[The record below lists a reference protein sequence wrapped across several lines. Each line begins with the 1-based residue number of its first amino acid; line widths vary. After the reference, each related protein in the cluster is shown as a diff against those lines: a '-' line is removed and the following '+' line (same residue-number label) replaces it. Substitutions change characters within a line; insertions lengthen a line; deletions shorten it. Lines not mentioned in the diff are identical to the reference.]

1 MRCTQRIDRAYH
13 ARVHL
18 FVTVFMLD
26 MQTREGTD
34 AQPTPDAAPG
44 CLHQLFEAQVDAA
57 PGAIAIVC
65 DEKSWSYAEIEA
77 RANRLMHYLRA
88 CGAGRG
94 KLVGLAFERS
104 ELPIIAILACLKAG
118 AAYVPID
125 PGHPDERIRYIVEE
139 AELGLLL
146 SEQSLADRLRRAF
159 TGTIISLD
167 SDAGAI
173 AAEPATR
180 LTRAASGLESDDL
193 CYVIYTSGTTGRPKG
208 VMTEHGNAVHFV
220 LAFNEFCATTPQD
233 RIYQGFSLGFD
244 GSIEEIW
251 MAFSNGAA
259 LVVGTRDTPRFGND
273 LARYL
278 AKQGVTYF
286 STVPTMLST
295 ITEAIPSLRQL
306 VVAGEVCPPEL
317 VARWAQSGR
326 LMLNAYGPT
335 EATVNATAA
344 VCQPGRPVTIGR
356 PLGGY
361 EALILDAEMRELPR
375 GAKGELYIGGPG
387 VARGYVKQPELT
399 ARHFVTAGGRRLYRT
414 GDLASIDDAG
424 ELSFFGRAD
433 DQVKIRGYRVEL
445 SEIGAVLLEQP
456 AISSAT
462 VRMHEHDGT
471 FSLAAYVV
479 LDDVAAPLDRGV
491 VLAALRAKLPAY
503 MIPAYL
509 DVLDEMPML
518 STGKVDR
525 KRLPPPRQ
533 RLADAAG
540 VGELPATPLETAIAE
555 IWAALFK
562 VERVGAEQDFF
573 LDLGGHS
580 LLAAQ
585 MVTLLR
591 NRANVHIPVRDVYSF
606 PTVRKLAAH
615 VAAQAKAEAKP
626 AKPDSAIVP
635 ANALRKVGFGFA
647 LAQGLSI
654 VVLSLVLTLPL
665 LVVIPV
671 ADDLLRGRIDLV
683 DAAAIL
689 IPFGLALWI
698 VMLLVSIAAKWLIIG
713 RYRAGAYP
721 LWGSYYFRFWLVSRL
736 QGLGG
741 IGAITGTPLMPLY
754 LRLMGAKV
762 GRDCAIESALCFA
775 YDLISIG
782 EDSSIGGDTHF
793 LGFRVENGHLILGR
807 IDIGNRCFVGSHS
820 ALGLNVR
827 MEDGSRLDDQT
838 LLADGETV
846 PAGQARLGSPA
857 RPGDVSVPEGA
868 PLRHGA
874 TRKVLFTTL
883 AMLTTYLLTV
893 ASAAPGIAIL
903 LGWIWAFQTGW
914 LVVAIAATAAALP
927 LFFVTT
933 CLWIAM
939 LKAII
944 LRRARAGTYPLY
956 SLYYG
961 RYWTAYGLMRL
972 SRVILLPL
980 FTTLY
985 LPPWMRLV
993 GAKLGRHVEM
1003 STVWSFMPELIDARD
1018 GSFFADGCLLGGRR
1032 TFGGRWDIDVHL
1044 IGERSFVGNGAMLPN
1059 GASLGDGCLLGVLS
1073 TPPQRGE
1080 PTPAGTDWLGSPG
1093 FRLPVRQKLGDFS
1106 DEQTFHPTRKLYL
1119 QRGLV
1124 DACRILIPS
1133 YTAFALGLAGI
1144 VAALTVYEVYGL
1156 WPMIGGAA
1164 ALGWLF
1170 AALAV
1175 LIVVALKWTVMG
1187 RFKPV
1192 IVPLWSPYVWFNE
1205 MVNGAYESLMSP
1217 VVSMFF
1223 GTPFA
1228 APILRLLG
1236 CKFGRHCYIGS
1247 ALMSEFDLIDV
1258 GDYVSLN
1265 SAAVVQN
1272 HLFEDR
1278 VMKSSYLRVADG
1290 CTIGNMSIVLY
1301 DTRMEEGAV
1310 LGPLSLLMKGEVQP
1324 AGARWHGIPT
1334 VEG

>member
-1 MRCTQRIDRAYH
+1 
-13 ARVHL
+13 
-18 FVTVFMLD
+18 
-26 MQTREGTD
+26 
-34 AQPTPDAAPG
+34 
-44 CLHQLFEAQVDAA
+44 
-57 PGAIAIVC
+57 
-65 DEKSWSYAEIEA
+65 
-77 RANRLMHYLRA
+77 
-88 CGAGRG
+88 
-94 KLVGLAFERS
+94 
-104 ELPIIAILACLKAG
+104 
-118 AAYVPID
+118 
-125 PGHPDERIRYIVEE
+125 
-139 AELGLLL
+139 
-146 SEQSLADRLRRAF
+146 
-159 TGTIISLD
+159 
-167 SDAGAI
+167 
-173 AAEPATR
+173 
-180 LTRAASGLESDDL
+180 
-193 CYVIYTSGTTGRPKG
+193 
-208 VMTEHGNAVHFV
+208 
-220 LAFNEFCATTPQD
+220 
-233 RIYQGFSLGFD
+233 
-244 GSIEEIW
+244 
-251 MAFSNGAA
+251 
-259 LVVGTRDTPRFGND
+259 
-273 LARYL
+273 
-278 AKQGVTYF
+278 
-286 STVPTMLST
+286 MLST
-295 ITEAIPSLRQL
+295 MTEAIPSLHQL

-317 VARWAQSGR
+317 VARWAQPGR

-335 EATVNATAA
+335 EATVNATAL
-344 VCQPGRPVTIGR
+344 VCEPGRPISIGR
-356 PLGGY
+356 PLAGY
-361 EALILDAEMRELPR
+361 ETLILDADMRELPS
-375 GAKGELYIGGPG
+375 GVKGELYIGGPG

-399 ARHFVTAGGRRLYRT
+399 ARHFVVSPHDGRRLYRT
-414 GDLASIDDAG
+414 GDVASIDDAG
-424 ELSFFGRAD
+424 EVSFYGRAD

-456 AISSAT
+456 NIASAT
-462 VRMHEHDGT
+462 VRLYEHEGVQA
-471 FSLAAYVV
+471 LAAYVV
-479 LDDVAAPLDRGV
+479 RDDPAVVLDRGAL
-491 VLAALRAKLPAY
+491 LAALRAKLPVY
-503 MIPAYL
+503 MVPAYL
-509 DVLDEMPML
+509 DVLDALPML

-525 KRLPPPRQ
+525 KRLPPPQ
-533 RLADAAG
+533 QALMDASS
-540 VGELPATPLETAIAE
+540 VGELPSTPLEAAIADT
-555 IWAALFK
+555 WAALFK

-585 MVTLLR
+585 MVTQLR
-591 NRANVHIPVRDVYSF
+591 NRADVHVPVRDVYSF

-615 VAAQAKAEAKP
+615 VTAQPRPEAKA

-635 ANALRKVGFGFA
+635 DNVQRKVGFGFA

-654 VVLSLVLTLPL
+654 LALGLVLTLPL

-671 ADDLLRGRIDLV
+671 ADDLLRGRIDVV

-689 IPFGLALWI
+689 VPFGLALWI
-698 VMLLVSIAAKWLIIG
+698 AMVLVSIAAKWLIIG

-736 QGLGG
+736 QSLGG
-741 IGAITGTPLMPLY
+741 IGTITGTPLMPLY
-754 LRLMGAKV
+754 MRLMGAKV

-782 EDSSIGGDTHF
+782 DDSSIGGDTHF
-793 LGFRVENGHLILGR
+793 LGFRVENGYLILGR

-820 ALGLNVR
+820 SLGLNVR
-827 MEDGSRLDDQT
+827 MEDGSRVDDQT
-838 LLADGETV
+838 LLADGETI
-846 PAGQARLGSPA
+846 PAGEAWLGSPA
-857 RPGDVSVPEGA
+857 RAGTVSVPDGA
-868 PLRHGA
+868 PLRHSPL
-874 TRKVLFTTL
+874 RKVVFTAL
-883 AMLTTYLLTV
+883 ALLATYLLTV
-893 ASAAPGIAIL
+893 ISAVPGIAVL

-914 LVVAIAATAAALP
+914 LTVAIAATAVALP
-927 LFFVTT
+927 LFFVST

-939 LKAII
+939 FKALI
-944 LRRARAGTYPLY
+944 LRRAQAGTYPLY

-961 RYWTAYGLMRL
+961 RYWLAYGLMRL

-1032 TFGGRWDIDVHL
+1032 TFGGRWDIDVHV

-1059 GASLGDGCLLGVLS
+1059 GSSLGDGCLLGVLS

-1080 PTPAGTDWLGSPG
+1080 PTPNGTDWLGSPG

-1106 DEQTFHPTRKLYL
+1106 DEQTFRPTRKLYL

-1124 DACRILIPS
+1124 DGCRILIPS

-1144 VAALTVYEVYGL
+1144 VATLYAYEVYGL
-1156 WPMIGGAA
+1156 WPMIGVAV
-1164 ALGWLF
+1164 ALGWLS
-1170 AALAV
+1170 AAVAV
-1175 LIVVALKWTVMG
+1175 LIVVALKWAVMG

-1205 MVNGAYESLMSP
+1205 MVNGAYESMMSP

-1247 ALMSEFDLIDV
+1247 ALMSEFDLIQI
-1258 GDYVSLN
+1258 GDYVALN
-1265 SAAVVQN
+1265 AAAVVQN

-1278 VMKSSYLRVADG
+1278 VMKSSYLRIADG

-1324 AGARWHGIPT
+1324 AATRWHGIPT

>member
-1 MRCTQRIDRAYH
+1 
-13 ARVHL
+13 
-18 FVTVFMLD
+18 MLD
-26 MQTREGTD
+26 VQTREGTD
-34 AQPTPDAAPG
+34 AQPTPDAAFG
-44 CLHQLFEAQVDAA
+44 CLHQLFEARADAA
-57 PGAIAIVC
+57 PAATAVVC
-65 DEKSWSYAEIEA
+65 DDRSWSYAEIEA
-77 RANRLMHYLRA
+77 RANRLAHYLRA
-88 CGAGRG
+88 RGVRPG
-94 KLVGLAFERS
+94 KLIGIAFERS
-104 ELPIIAILACLKAG
+104 ELPVVAILACLKAG

-139 AELGLLL
+139 AELELLL

-159 TGTIISLD
+159 AGTIVALD
-167 SDAGAI
+167 SDAAAI

-180 LTRAASGLESDDL
+180 IARAESGVAPRDL

-220 LAFNEFCATTPQD
+220 LAFNELCLTTAQD

-259 LVVGTRDTPRFGND
+259 LVVGTRETPRFGND

-278 AKQGVTYF
+278 ARQRVTYF

-295 ITEAIPSLRQL
+295 MTEPIPSMRQL

-317 VARWAQSGR
+317 VARWAQPGR

-335 EATVNATAA
+335 ETTVNATAA
-344 VCQPGRPVTIGR
+344 VCEAGRPITIGR

-361 EALILDAEMRELPR
+361 DALILDADMRELPR
-375 GAKGELYIGGPG
+375 GVKGELYIAGPG
-387 VARGYVKQPELT
+387 VARGYMKQPELT
-399 ARHFVTAGGRRLYRT
+399 ARHFVTSGGRRLYRT
-414 GDLASIDDAG
+414 GDLASMDDTG
-424 ELSFFGRAD
+424 EVSFFGRAD

-462 VRMHEHDGT
+462 VRMHEQDGAL
-471 FSLAAYVV
+471 SLAAYVV
-479 LDDVAAPLDRGV
+479 LDDPATPLDRGA

-509 DVLDEMPML
+509 DVLDSLPML
-518 STGKVDR
+518 TTGKVDR
-525 KRLPPPRQ
+525 KRLPPPQ
-533 RLADAAG
+533 QSLVDVSS
-540 VGELPATPLETAIAE
+540 VGEPPATPLEAAIAE
-555 IWAALFK
+555 AWAALFK
-562 VERVGAEQDFF
+562 VERVGVEQDFF

-591 NRANVHIPVRDVYSF
+591 NRADVHVPVRDVYSF

-615 VAAQAKAEAKP
+615 VAALPKPEAKSVE
-626 AKPDSAIVP
+626 PDSAIVP
-635 ANALRKVGFGFA
+635 ANVLRKVGFGFA

-654 VVLSLVLTLPL
+654 VILGLVLTLPL
-665 LVVIPV
+665 LVVIPI
-671 ADDLLRGRIDLV
+671 ADDLLRGRIDIV

-689 IPFGLALWI
+689 VPFGLALWI
-698 VMLLVSIAAKWLIIG
+698 GMLLVSIAAKWLIIG

-754 LRLMGAKV
+754 LRMMGAKV

-782 EDSSIGGDTHF
+782 DDSSIGGDTHF

-820 ALGLNVR
+820 ALGLNVC
-827 MEDGSRLDDQT
+827 MEDGARLDDQT

-846 PAGQARLGSPA
+846 PAGEAWLGSPA
-857 RPGDVSVPEGA
+857 RLGKVDVPEGV
-868 PLRHGA
+868 PLRYSA
-874 TRKVLFTTL
+874 TRKVLFTVLATL
-883 AMLTTYLLTV
+883 TSYLLTIF
-893 ASAAPGIAIL
+893 SALPGVAIL
-903 LGWIWAFQTGW
+903 LGWIWAFQQDW

-933 CLWIAM
+933 SLWIAM
-939 LKAII
+939 MKALI
-944 LRRARAGTYPLY
+944 LRRAQAGTYRLY

-961 RYWTAYGLMRL
+961 RYWLAYGLMRL

-1093 FRLPVRQKLGDFS
+1093 FRLPARQKLGDFS
-1106 DEQTFHPTRKLYL
+1106 DAETFHPTRKLYL

-1144 VAALTVYEVYGL
+1144 VATLYVYEVYGL
-1156 WPMIGGAA
+1156 WPMIGVAA
-1164 ALGWLF
+1164 ALGWVF
-1170 AALAV
+1170 AGISV
-1175 LIVVALKWTVMG
+1175 LVVVALKWAVMG

-1205 MVNGAYESLMSP
+1205 MVNGAYETLMSP

-1228 APILRLLG
+1228 APLLRLMG

-1247 ALMSEFDLIDV
+1247 ALLSEFDLLEV
-1258 GDYVSLN
+1258 GDYVALN

-1290 CTIGNMSIVLY
+1290 CTIGNMAVVLY

-1324 AGARWHGIPT
+1324 AGTRWHGIPT